1 MEKEPKF
8 LSKGRLA
15 EVLQKH
21 DMSTY
26 IRLRAAEAIELMT
39 QKNAQ
44 YGDAGDGSHDNLA
57 NFRAGANLKYGNAD
71 YPSMFEESKNFC
83 RKHIAHVYGPNQDI
97 NAEKLKESLG
107 DIIVYSFI
115 QMYIVDQ
122 HEFERQKL
130 IEDIKN
136 GNI

>member
-15 EVLQKH
+15 ELLEKQ

-97 NAEKLKESLG
+97 TARNLKESLG

-115 QMYIVDQ
+115 QMYMVDQ
-122 HEFERQKL
+122 YEFGPKL
-130 IEDIKN
+130 AEGEKE
-136 GNI
+136 